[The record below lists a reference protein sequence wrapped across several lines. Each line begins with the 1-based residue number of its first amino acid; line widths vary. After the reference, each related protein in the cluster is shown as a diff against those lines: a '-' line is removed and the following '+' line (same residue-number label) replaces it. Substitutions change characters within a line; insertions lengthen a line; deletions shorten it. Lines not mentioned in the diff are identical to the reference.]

1 MRKTAGICSSAQ
13 AVWVSWVRRQNWMHF
28 TFINCTSTTPCICL
42 KPQHSSTAAQL
53 HCTLHSYSTTWHG
66 ASLGTAPPILQ
77 DQVLRHLQ
85 DQEQQLPDHIPT
97 LFKDQDRDR
106 FLQELLQWLQH
117 NPRHQISNY
126 SKIKNSF
133 LNMLNLGKI
142 FSTRTTTYLR
152 LFNNSALELITQ
164 YYSDTLV
171 HLFLSPCH
179 ALDVINPLPN
189 FPPTPPPLSTFG
201 TRNMVAAWPW
211 AILWSIPAAPL
222 GLAYS
227 HRKVILTFVLIH
239 NESDNWILSILG
251 LNSPFGTLVPLAPT
265 FSLQY

>member
-1 MRKTAGICSSAQ
+1 MTEN
-13 AVWVSWVRRQNWMHF
+13 VVRRQNWMHF
-28 TFINCTSTTPCICL
+28 TFINCTSTTPCIRL

-66 ASLGTAPPILQ
+66 ASFGTAPPILQ

-142 FSTRTTTYLR
+142 FLYKNHNLPTPLQQLGTRTHHTVLLWYIGAS
-152 LFNNSALELITQ
+152 FSV
-164 YYSDTLV
+164 TLPRIGR
-171 HLFLSPCH
+171 H
-179 ALDVINPLPN
+179 
-189 FPPTPPPLSTFG
+189 
-201 TRNMVAAWPW
+201 
-211 AILWSIPAAPL
+211 
-222 GLAYS
+222 
-227 HRKVILTFVLIH
+227 
-239 NESDNWILSILG
+239 
-251 LNSPFGTLVPLAPT
+251 
-265 FSLQY
+265 